1 MIVLVAGVS
10 GSGKTTA
17 GALLARRLGW
27 AFEDGDELHPAA
39 NIAKMHAGVPL
50 TDEDRRPWLAAVM
63 AWLDGRIAAGEQAV
77 IACSALKRRYRD
89 QLRQGRP
96 ELRIV
101 FLQVSRATLAA
112 RLAGRHGHFFQPGLL
127 GSQLAD
133 AEVPPPSEPALVVM
147 ADRPV
152 AAVVQDIID
161 RLGLAAYR
169 GTGGESE
176 TAP

>member
-50 TDEDRRPWLAAVM
+50 TDEDRRPWLATVM

-101 FLQVSRATLAA
+101 FLQASRATLAT
-112 RLAGRHGHFFQPGLL
+112 RLARRHGHFFQPGLL
-127 GSQLAD
+127 SSQLAD

-147 ADRPV
+147 AGRPV
-152 AAVVQDIID
+152 AAVVDDIID